1 MPNKCNRSWLKWI
14 TAQFELSLAQF
25 SPSLL
30 LLNINLLNFTY
41 NNTRALFQ
49 IKGRRNKDVLLARKS
64 PLYQGILWWKV
75 ISPPYWYNLTIL
87 FRSTKFL
94 ELMDNAEK
102 SIEKVNA
109 DQIYTSKQFK
119 RIKDEFQVNVFII
132 WFWQFR
138 LWIQVSDVWK
148 QCCYSSLLL
157 QQVRYFRIERKK
169 STKILQIQEL

>member
-1 MPNKCNRSWLKWI
+1 MSWGLRVVVGGISVFCMPNKYNRSWLKWI
-14 TAQFELSLAQF
+14 TVQFELSLAQF

-30 LLNINLLNFTY
+30 LLNINLLNLTY

-75 ISPPYWYNLTIL
+75 SSPPYWYNLTIL

-138 LWIQVSDVWK
+138 FPMSGNNVAILHCFFSKSDI
-148 QCCYSSLLL
+148 S
-157 QQVRYFRIERKK
+157 E
-169 STKILQIQEL
+169 